1 MKVKVKSEKYL
12 DGIFK
17 RCFSHNPA
25 VLFSP
30 FFPAI
35 WWPFYILLPFIA
47 LRFSDLPTALQYD
60 VKVVPSWCSI
70 ASIQQSLFYSR
81 KSGYFRYDFQ
91 SSWLDDRY
99 KCIRVFGIFSL
110 CKQLLKPNEVQKFF
124 KRGEKQVLFL
134 PTARRL
140 VLQLLELVS
149 KGSQKADRAQN
160 EGSPQ

>member
-1 MKVKVKSEKYL
+1 M
-12 DGIFK
+12 FF
-17 RCFSHNPA
+17 CFFHVNCNTVTS
-25 VLFSP
+25 
-30 FFPAI
+30 FFISRKDWKWSQAFFTDKAKTLYKP
-35 WWPFYILLPFIA
+35 ILTL
-47 LRFSDLPTALQYD
+47 TA
-60 VKVVPSWCSI
+60 PSWCSI

-149 KGSQKADRAQN
+149 KGSPHNKHRSVRQK
-160 EGSPQ
+160 